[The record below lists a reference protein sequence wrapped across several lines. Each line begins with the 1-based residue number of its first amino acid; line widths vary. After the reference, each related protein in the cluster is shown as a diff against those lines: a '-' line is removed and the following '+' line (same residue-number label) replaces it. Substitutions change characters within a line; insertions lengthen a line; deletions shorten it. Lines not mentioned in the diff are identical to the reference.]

1 MKKIQVLNLYAAMV
15 IIGIFVTACS
25 SLSVSEKEEKR
36 NALDEMA
43 ATAIAGLVEQDE
55 TLQQQ
60 IDEALGYAVINMK
73 VTKVPIVGAGGG
85 EGVFVDAITN
95 KHQYFTVSRFDL
107 GLGWGVRSYKALVLI
122 KSQDVRDRL
131 RGGIWEFQAG
141 AEASAGTAASEGAVA
156 DEDYTVHILADGGAS
171 ATATLRVIRM
181 KENSNLVD

>member
-1 MKKIQVLNLYAAMV
+1 MKKSQVLNLCAAIV
-15 IIGIFVTACS
+15 IMGIFLTACS

-55 TLQQQ
+55 TLQQK
-60 IDEALGYAVINMK
+60 IDDSLGYAVINMK
-73 VTKVPIVGAGGG
+73 VTKIPLVGAGGG
-85 EGVFVDAITN
+85 EGVFVDAITK

-107 GLGWGVRSYKALVLI
+107 GLGWGARSYKALVLI
-122 KSQDVRDRL
+122 NTQDVRDRI

-141 AEASAGTAASEGAVA
+141 AEASAGTAVAEGAVA
-156 DEDYTVHILADGGAS
+156 DADYTVHVLADGGAS
-171 ATATLRVIRM
+171 VTATLRVIRM